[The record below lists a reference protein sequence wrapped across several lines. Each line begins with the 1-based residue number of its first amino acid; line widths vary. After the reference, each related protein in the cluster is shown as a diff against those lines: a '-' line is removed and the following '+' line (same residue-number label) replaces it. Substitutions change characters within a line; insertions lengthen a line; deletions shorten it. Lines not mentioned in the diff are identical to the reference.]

1 MVKRCIGI
9 DIGFSYLR
17 AVQIARTADEL
28 CIEKVFSAQTRRS
41 KDSPQEILRQ
51 LSSKHGF
58 DYRADVAIS
67 MPHDAVFYRNLE
79 TDFAGLEQIQR
90 LTKSALAH
98 NIPIE
103 PDQIVAQA
111 CSRRQLPDDKYS
123 VLTAAVSKAS
133 LQDRLNI
140 LAGAKIHPNLVET
153 AIFAI
158 HSTIAVNHPEI
169 ATGRAIIAYIDDTYL
184 TLAVTENNNILIV
197 RNIPIASQ
205 SDNNTDLSPEKIA
218 EILTQEVEVTWR
230 KVFGTDIE
238 QETKI
243 YLATGGDVSGDL
255 EAAVKESLRCQI
267 VAVEPY
273 AMVKRSFDKN
283 GDAGICVAEGLALR
297 ALAPEKTVG
306 INFLEADNAGTKPT
320 LNLKKELIICAAL
333 AAAIVVVSFVGLF
346 VRLLHLET
354 KYTNIKNE
362 IEEVFQNT
370 LPEEKNIVNP
380 LVQLEQQLVS
390 FRKDNQ
396 LFASF
401 YPTNLSPLKV
411 LHSITSNTP
420 SQGNIRI
427 DDLLITTESVRLKG
441 TCDSFDSVYQ
451 WQRLLQNTPGFMLVD
466 VQDVQKDARANAI
479 HFIIL
484 ISLDRSPAIQEQK

>member
-28 CIEKVFSAQTRRS
+28 CIEKVFSTQTRRS

-67 MPHDAVFYRNLE
+67 MPHDAMFYRNLE
-79 TDFAGLEQIQR
+79 TDFAGLEQIRQAP
-90 LTKSALAH
+90 KSALAH

-103 PDQIVAQA
+103 QDEIVAQA
-111 CSRRQLPDDKYS
+111 CSHRQLPDEKYS

-169 ATGRAIIAYIDDTYL
+169 TTGRAIIAYIDDTYL

-218 EILTQEVEVTWR
+218 EILTQEAEVTWL
-230 KVFGTDIE
+230 KAFGEEIGEDA
-238 QETKI
+238 QI
-243 YLATGGDVSGDL
+243 YLATAGDTSGDL
-255 EAAVKESLRCQI
+255 EAAITENTRCEI
-267 VAVEPY
+267 VTVEPY
-273 AMVKRSFDKN
+273 AIVKRSFEKN
-283 GDAGICVAEGLALR
+283 GD
-297 ALAPEKTVG
+297 
-306 INFLEADNAGTKPT
+306 D
-320 LNLKKELIICAAL
+320 
-333 AAAIVVVSFVGLF
+333 
-346 VRLLHLET
+346 
-354 KYTNIKNE
+354 
-362 IEEVFQNT
+362 
-370 LPEEKNIVNP
+370 
-380 LVQLEQQLVS
+380 
-390 FRKDNQ
+390 
-396 LFASF
+396 
-401 YPTNLSPLKV
+401 
-411 LHSITSNTP
+411 
-420 SQGNIRI
+420 
-427 DDLLITTESVRLKG
+427 
-441 TCDSFDSVYQ
+441 
-451 WQRLLQNTPGFMLVD
+451 
-466 VQDVQKDARANAI
+466 
-479 HFIIL
+479 
-484 ISLDRSPAIQEQK
+484 